1 MKGSLVRS
9 LLFACCLLGG
19 VLSAVS
25 LHSHYSTSATEY
37 CDLNTTFNC
46 DLVNR
51 STYSEFL
58 GVPVAL
64 IGMLGYILLFALSAR
79 RGKWVAVMR
88 LVAALIGLGFALY
101 LAYVEAHILAV
112 WCLLCLGS
120 LAAIAAITM
129 LSAVSLRQG
138 WTADSDSSQA
148 RASSAV
154 LLKALTYNIFEPVKT
169 KEKQS

>member
-1 MKGSLVRS
+1 MKGSLARS

-25 LHSHYSTSATEY
+25 MHSHYSTSATEY
-37 CDLNTTFNC
+37 CDLDSTFNC

-64 IGMLGYILLFALSAR
+64 IGLLGYILLFALSAG
-79 RGKWVAVMR
+79 RGKWVAAMR

-101 LAYVEAHILAV
+101 LAYVEAYTLAA

-120 LAAIAAITM
+120 LATIAAIAL
-129 LSAVSLRQG
+129 LSTVDLRQE
-138 WTADSDSSQA
+138 WTADPELSHA
-148 RASSAV
+148 GGV
-154 LLKALTYNIFEPVKT
+154 LLYCSKHRPITFPNR
-169 KEKQS
+169 